1 MAKAKK
7 QKQEEDLKRLG
18 ERIRTLRIKKG
29 YNNYESFAYE
39 HDIARAQYGKYEQGE
54 NLTYA
59 SLLKVIKALEVS
71 VKEFFSEGF
80 DWLLICREM
89 NTLPI

>member
-39 HDIARAQYGKYEQGE
+39 HDIARAQYEKYEQGE

-80 DWLLICREM
+80 D
-89 NTLPI
+89 